1 MGARLRVFLTHEQDQ
16 TLLKLRTADVPCK
29 VKDRAAIIRLN
40 ANGWYVE
47 NIAAHFNLTVQT
59 VRDVL
64 HKWEKQGLEGL
75 WERPGRGRKPKW
87 NEENIVFLEKC
98 LREEPRTYNSLQLA
112 QKLERTHSIKLS
124 PDRIRRVLAKSATGS
139 TPRGELRKKRGSI
152 GSEQGKAIR
161 ESKTR

>member
-16 TLLKLRTADVPCK
+16 TLLKIRTADVPRK
-29 VKDRAAIIRLN
+29 VKDRAAIIRLS
-40 ANGWYVE
+40 AHGWYVE

-75 WERPGRGRKPKW
+75 WEQPGRGRKPKW
-87 NEENIVFLEKC
+87 NEDNIVFLEKC

-112 QKLERTHSIKLS
+112 QKLEREHSIKLS
-124 PDRIRRVLAKSATGS
+124 PDRIRRVL
-139 TPRGELRKKRGSI
+139 KKRGSI
-152 GSEQGKAIR
+152 GSEQGKVTR